1 MTHNYYVIRKKSWFH
16 ILYVKFLWNLHFYR
30 ISVLD
35 KILLASGSIIRYQP
49 SLSWGK
55 FDTSINIIV
64 SRSWATERTSSL
76 WGFWK
81 LIEQNCYWFY
91 SFIPSFELFRTKII
105 CYQNVSTKFWV
116 YSSMWFWFLVL
127 LPLRFRKVGRLWCG
141 GARET
146 YWATCHEGMTH
157 SETKGFL
164 KSSFFKS

>member
-1 MTHNYYVIRKKSWFH
+1 M
-16 ILYVKFLWNLHFYR
+16 WNLHFYR

-105 CYQNVSTKFWV
+105 CYQNVSTKFWI

-141 GARET
+141 AARET
-146 YWATCHEGMTH
+146 NWATLMVPVWTTEI
-157 SETKGFL
+157 SE
-164 KSSFFKS
+164 SFEKHVLFNHKVIFILNFEYAIRIAI